1 MMQRTVNESQQMNL
15 TDQDRLEDM
24 IAQEK
29 YLLGAYSTF
38 IPEATCPQLRQVL
51 TANFTDCVQN
61 QYAVFDQMNQ
71 MGLYPV
77 KPAPMQEIDEA
88 RQKFAQL
95 KQQMG

>member
-1 MMQRTVNESQQMNL
+1 MQRNTSAVNQMNL

-24 IAQEK
+24 LSQEK
-29 YLLGAYSTF
+29 YLIGAYSTF

-51 TANFTDCVQN
+51 TANFNDCVQN
-61 QYAVFDQMNQ
+61 QYTVFDQMNQ
-71 MGLYPV
+71 MGMYPV
-77 KPAPMQEIDEA
+77 KPAPMQEIDAA